1 MDHVTSLLVL
11 YAEVK
16 TKKPKP
22 LTIQQVAQEEGKGS
36 LQEIKQGRESGSEKT
51 KASTELG
58 LWHKVSVCPS
68 VKHPDKLLPTLELT
82 GLDLKSSFK
91 RLSKCL

>member
-22 LTIQQVAQEEGKGS
+22 LTIQLVAQEEGKGS
-36 LQEIKQGRESGSEKT
+36 LQEIKQTLFVAFPFSEF
-51 KASTELG
+51 L
-58 LWHKVSVCPS
+58 
-68 VKHPDKLLPTLELT
+68 LLPLYL
-82 GLDLKSSFK
+82 SSYNFFNTDVF
-91 RLSKCL
+91 LS